1 MANVFQT
8 VSSAAE
14 LEGYSALS
22 AADKKTIGDRGA
34 RDPGRA
40 RLASHTFPV
49 APPAEGAEVKTP
61 AKKQRSP
68 SPAPASK
75 SKKAKK

>member
-1 MANVFQT
+1 VNS
-8 VSSAAE
+8 VSE
-14 LEGYSALS
+14 LEGYSTLT
-22 AADKKTIGDRGA
+22 AAEKKVISDRI
-34 RDPGRA
+34 
-40 RLASHTFPV
+40 L
-49 APPAEGAEVKTP
+49 PPAAGEAEVKIP

>member
-1 MANVFQT
+1 MTPPAVACVSDRIASNVFQQVNA
-8 VSSAAE
+8 VSE

-22 AADKKTIGDRGA
+22 AADKKTISDRI
-34 RDPGRA
+34 
-40 RLASHTFPV
+40 S
-49 APPAEGAEVKTP
+49 PPAAGGEAEVKTP

-68 SPAPASK
+68 SPAPLSK